1 MRNKCAS
8 SRKRGRL
15 LVGVSA
21 VIHLMS
27 WQKAVLEHT
36 ATTTAAAS
44 SMRLGVGDG
53 CSSGT
58 AARISSNVMLGADF
72 QSRNPQAITVWAV
85 KVQHQS

>member
-15 LVGVSA
+15 SVGVSA

-36 ATTTAAAS
+36 ATMTAAAS
-44 SMRLGVGDG
+44 SMRLGVGGG

-72 QSRNPQAITVWAV
+72 
-85 KVQHQS
+85 